1 MNQSVNLRNAFLRL
15 AQLPALGGKLLFLVL
30 RVAIHLLAGKL
41 LLKGLHIQENTL
53 HTLQNDLLHHFL
65 TDIVGRTD
73 LGVLAIG
80 GTEEVRL
87 LPFVVVGDTVI
98 QLLSAISAVQQTRK
112 GTDNAAFRGPAAVL
126 AKLLH

>member
-1 MNQSVNLRNAFLRL
+1 MSGAN
-15 AQLPALGGKLLFLVL
+15 
-30 RVAIHLLAGKL
+30 
-41 LLKGLHIQENTL
+41 
-53 HTLQNDLLHHFL
+53 
-65 TDIVGRTD
+65 

-112 GTDNAAFRGPAAVL
+112 GTDNTAFRGPAAVL